1 MYLTADLK
9 RSISILIQ
17 RNTHLIIVTALAFFT
32 SLNTITNDFAYD
44 DWWMFVKNPFM
55 QSGRNLALVFFTN
68 PWTPV
73 DGPGLTFY
81 YFRPLIATFHIVE
94 YHFFGTK
101 AGAYH
106 LINVIIHALVTG
118 LVFIILRKISDRP
131 RLAFIAAALF
141 AVHPVHAESVAWIS
155 GVPDILVALFGL
167 IIVYVYLLYR
177 QAGQWYH
184 VILMSGLFLGALLTK
199 ETALMLSA
207 TILLV
212 EIYLG
217 KSIGIRNLHFRRV
230 FAVWG
235 AFAVSIFVY
244 LLLRFYSNGGVLFNT
259 EQRYPL
265 INVLATIPNVI
276 LKYLELLVVPSGY
289 SIYHFIN
296 PAADISFST
305 FWGPLLLIAIV
316 VSLIVRFG
324 SGLLVFSVAW
334 FGLWLLPALMILGT
348 FVPAFHFAQER
359 YLYLP
364 SIGFCLSAALGFDWL
379 YKKFGKSLWANRAMQ
394 VSFIFLIAALASV
407 HARQNRVWHD
417 TLSLIEHNAQVNSR
431 LPEAHVALASEYLT
445 EQRFPEA
452 VEAASI
458 ARQLGPNNLDA
469 YRVSSMVAA
478 GTNDLDNAVK
488 YLEYGETIADKE
500 YNSVWDV
507 ANVNLRLGQFY
518 VKKNDLIKAE
528 YNFRKAADV
537 GSNIHAWDE
546 LGQFYYNQG
555 RFAESLNCFK
565 QAELHAPPRSGYM
578 HIKLGRVYE
587 KLNQLSQARQEY
599 EMYIRLVPEGRYR
612 KHAEERLEIIRAAGE

>member
-1 MYLTADLK
+1 MYSTAGLK
-9 RSISILIQ
+9 TSISILIQ
-17 RNTHLIIVTALAFFT
+17 RNVYLFIAVALAFLT

-44 DWWMFVKNPFM
+44 DWWMFASNPFM
-55 QSGRNLALVFFTN
+55 HSGRNLPLVFFTN

-81 YFRPLIATFHIVE
+81 YFRPLIAAFHIVE
-94 YHFFGTK
+94 YYFFGTK

-106 LINVIIHALVTG
+106 LVNVILHALVTG
-118 LVFIILRKISDRP
+118 LVFIVLRKISDCP

-155 GVPDILVALFGL
+155 GVPDIWVALFGL
-167 IIVYVYLLYR
+167 IVVYVYLLYR
-177 QAGQWYH
+177 QDAQWYY
-184 VILMSGLFLGALLTK
+184 VILMAGLFLCALLTK

-207 TILLV
+207 TILLL
-212 EIYLG
+212 EIYLSKG
-217 KSIGIRNLHFRRV
+217 FAIRNLPFLRV

-244 LLLRFYSNGGVLFNT
+244 LLLRFYSNGGILFDA
-259 EQRYPL
+259 ERRYPL
-265 INVLATIPNVI
+265 INVLITIPNVI

-289 SIYHFIN
+289 SIYHFID
-296 PAADISFST
+296 PAADFSFST
-305 FWGPLLLIAIV
+305 FGGPLLLIAV
-316 VSLIVRFG
+316 GVFLIVRFG
-324 SGLLVFSVAW
+324 SGLLVFSAAW

-348 FVPAFHFAQER
+348 FVPAFHFVQER

-364 SIGFCLSAALGFDWL
+364 SIGFCLSAAIGFDWI

-417 TLSLIEHNAQVNSR
+417 TLSLLEHNAQVNSR
-431 LPEAHVALASEYLT
+431 LPEAHVALASEYST
-445 EQRFPEA
+445 AKRFQEA
-452 VEAASI
+452 VESAST
-458 ARQLGPNNLDA
+458 ARQLGLNNLDA
-469 YRVSSMVAA
+469 YRVSSMVAE
-478 GTNDLDNAVK
+478 GTGDLDNAVK
-488 YLEYGETIADKE
+488 YLEYAETIADKQF
-500 YNSVWDV
+500 NSVWDV

-537 GSNIHAWDE
+537 GNNIHAWDE
-546 LGQFYYNQG
+546 LGQFYYNQE
-555 RFAESLNCFK
+555 RFAEALNCFK
-565 QAELHAPPRSGYM
+565 QAELHAPSKSGYM

-587 KLNQLSQARQEY
+587 KLNRLSQARQEY
-599 EMYIRLVPEGRYR
+599 EMYIRLVPKGRYK
-612 KHAEERLEIIRAAGE
+612 KHAQERLEIIGAGGE